1 MAHLFKQMYVDE
13 VDFDSLTIEKLVEL
27 VFTGMVFRK
36 IEQLEQEKIVKHDQI
51 DGNPWKGF
59 RKCFEI
65 LDDEE
70 RWMTYAEKALSMLD
84 HDVMWQGIVEA
95 CKILKYPG
103 PSTMHREYFE
113 RLFDLSCFV
122 WYQLY
127 SELERTAFINNLID
141 YVLCVCKLRYN
152 SIV

>member
-13 VDFDSLTIEKLVEL
+13 VEFDSLTIEKLVEL
-27 VFTGMVFRK
+27 VFTEMVFRK
-36 IEQLEQEKIVKHDQI
+36 IEQLEKEKIVKHDQI
-51 DGNPWKGF
+51 DGNPWTGF

-70 RWMTYAEKALSMLD
+70 RWITYAERALSMLD

-95 CKILKYPG
+95 CKILKYPE

-113 RLFDLSCFV
+113 TF
-122 WYQLY
+122 
-127 SELERTAFINNLID
+127 
-141 YVLCVCKLRYN
+141 
-152 SIV
+152 

>member
-1 MAHLFKQMYVDE
+1 MYVDE

-27 VFTGMVFRK
+27 VFTEMVFRK
-36 IEQLEQEKIVKHDQI
+36 IEQLEKEKIVKRDQI
-51 DGNPWKGF
+51 DGNPWTGF

-70 RWMTYAEKALSMLD
+70 RWITYAERALSMLD

-95 CKILKYPG
+95 CKILKYPE

-127 SELERTAFINNLID
+127 SELERTVGVNNLLD
-141 YVLCVCKLRYN
+141 YVLCVCELKCN
-152 SIV
+152 TSM

>member
-1 MAHLFKQMYVDE
+1 MAHLFNQMYVDE
-13 VDFDSLTIEKLVEL
+13 VDFDSLTIEKLIEL
-27 VFTGMVFRK
+27 VFTEMVFRK

-65 LDDEE
+65 PDDEK

-95 CKILKYPG
+95 CSGGSSVSQNKLPQLILGYIYILKYLQ
-103 PSTMHREYFE
+103 S
-113 RLFDLSCFV
+113 
-122 WYQLY
+122 
-127 SELERTAFINNLID
+127 NLIG
-141 YVLCVCKLRYN
+141 
-152 SIV
+152 

>member
-27 VFTGMVFRK
+27 VFTEMVFCK
-36 IEQLEQEKIVKHDQI
+36 IEQLGKEKIVKYDKI
-51 DGNPWKGF
+51 NGNPWTGF

-70 RWMTYAEKALSMLD
+70 RWITYAERALSMLD
-84 HDVMWQGIVEA
+84 HDVMWQGIVET
-95 CKILKYPG
+95 CKILKYPE

-127 SELERTAFINNLID
+127 SELERTVGVNNLLD
-141 YVLCVCKLRYN
+141 YVLCVCKLKCN
-152 SIV
+152 TSM